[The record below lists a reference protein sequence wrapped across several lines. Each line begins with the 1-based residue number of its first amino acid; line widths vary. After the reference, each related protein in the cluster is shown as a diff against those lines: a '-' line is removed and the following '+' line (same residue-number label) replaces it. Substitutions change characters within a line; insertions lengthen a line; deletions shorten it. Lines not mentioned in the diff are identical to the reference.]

1 MWQSLGVGEAGE
13 EVGLEVLVWE
23 GGRFQSLHY
32 ENLLGTLSRGVM
44 HTIGALERLLGG
56 GWATAGQGGGRA
68 AN

>member
-1 MWQSLGVGEAGE
+1 MWQSLGVRGAGE

-44 HTIGALERLLGG
+44 HTRSVL
-56 GWATAGQGGGRA
+56 
-68 AN
+68 